1 MDKFHQAK
9 PLCIVLALLWSAA
22 SVWGGAAV
30 AAEETLAAEVGPAG
44 AAVIYADGFEPPITP
59 GALAC
64 PSPEPPP
71 PANDAFE
78 FWLPPESG
86 MDDREVVNRLF
97 VSSDA
102 VFAATLAGVKLSCNG
117 GRNWTSRST
126 GLPESSLPQYFAASG
141 STLFVALGYGPPGV
155 PAGVYRSNNG
165 GASWVSMNEG
175 LPVPVDPNGLYPTVR
190 GMVKTSTSLLAYV
203 QVDSVLSMYRRADNS
218 AVWTLVGQG
227 LPPEFKNA
235 DGGPMFVDG
244 TRVYL
249 GTLGRMFL
257 SDDDGV
263 TWTPLPS
270 TGLDQQLPP
279 IPYVFDGVLF
289 GRQFLSGLYRY
300 DAANSQWNALTPF
313 PVPGQ
318 QLAWFGTTYYGGR
331 LFQTVERES
340 FLGGARVFSASPPFT
355 SWVEHSGFLPS
366 AAAPYGGLDL
376 AVLPPY
382 MLMAGNRGGVWRRA
396 LNALSQ

>member
-102 VFAATLAGVKLSCNG
+102 VFAATLAGVKLSCDG
-117 GRNWTSRST
+117 GRKWTSRST
-126 GLPESSLPQYFAASG
+126 GLPASGIPLYFAASG
-141 STLFVALGYGPPGV
+141 STLFVAIGYPQGTGS
-155 PAGVYRSNNG
+155 AGVYRSNNG
-165 GASWVSMNEG
+165 GATWVSMNEG
-175 LPVPVDPNGLYPTVR
+175 LPVTVDPVL

-203 QVDSVLSMYRRADNS
+203 QFESAGLPVISMYRRADNS

-227 LPPEFKNA
+227 LPPDFKDA

-318 QLAWFGTTYYGGR
+318 QLAWFGTTYYDGR

-355 SWVEHSGFLPS
+355 SWVERSGFPPS
-366 AAAPYGGLDL
+366 AGAAAPDQGLDL

>member
-102 VFAATLAGVKLSCNG
+102 VFAATLAGVKLSCDG
-117 GRNWTSRST
+117 GRKWTSRST
-126 GLPESSLPQYFAASG
+126 GLPASGIPLYFAASG
-141 STLFVALGYGPPGV
+141 STLFVAIGYAQGTGS
-155 PAGVYRSNNG
+155 AGVYRSNNG
-165 GASWVSMNEG
+165 GATWVSMNEG
-175 LPVPVDPNGLYPTVR
+175 LPVTVDPVL

-203 QVDSVLSMYRRADNS
+203 QFESAGLPVISMYRRADNS
-218 AVWTLVGQG
+218 AVWTLVG
-227 LPPEFKNA
+227 
-235 DGGPMFVDG
+235 
-244 TRVYL
+244 
-249 GTLGRMFL
+249 
-257 SDDDGV
+257 DGV

-289 GRQFLSGLYRY
+289 GRQYLSGLYRF
-300 DAANSQWNALTPF
+300 DAANSRWNALTPL
-313 PVPGQ
+313 PGQ
-318 QLAWFGTTYYGGR
+318 QLAWFGTTYYDGR

-355 SWVEHSGFLPS
+355 SWVERSGFPPS
-366 AAAPYGGLDL
+366 AGAAAPDQGLDL